1 MFWSVKLREQTI
13 SIDHFN
19 RPLQLPRRRGSRLWY
34 QNGCSTFFVLASNYK
49 PSTMWILIKISAS
62 CQGVVQEVICRPP
75 STGVAAWSKP
85 VRVYFLVDKVTV
97 GHSFSSPRTRV
108 FRMPPPPIFIPPVVP
123 NHTQFTWHRKRR
135 VPFNFI
141 HRTFHA
147 CATNSKFGCARSIF
161 KGILLWE
168 QCDSYYLDYNARDF
182 DETSYAA
189 LCTHV
194 LETM

>member
-1 MFWSVKLREQTI
+1 MDVRHFSCWLRTTSHPPCGFLLRSVLLVREWFRRLFA
-13 SIDHFN
+13 D
-19 RPLQLPRRRGSRLWY
+19 LPRRESQPDPSQSVCTFWWIKWLSDILFLLRVPEY
-34 QNGCSTFFVLASNYK
+34 FGC
-49 PSTMWILIKISAS
+49 
-62 CQGVVQEVICRPP
+62 
-75 STGVAAWSKP
+75 
-85 VRVYFLVDKVTV
+85 
-97 GHSFSSPRTRV
+97 
-108 FRMPPPPIFIPPVVP
+108 PPPPIFIPPVVP